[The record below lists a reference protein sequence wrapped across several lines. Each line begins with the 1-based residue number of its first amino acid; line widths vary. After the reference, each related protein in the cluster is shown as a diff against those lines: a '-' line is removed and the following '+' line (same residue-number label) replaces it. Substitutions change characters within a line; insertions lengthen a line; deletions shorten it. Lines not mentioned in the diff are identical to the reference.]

1 MTNTE
6 TMTTEVVVVGSGPGG
21 AAVARKL
28 SAAGRRV
35 LILEWGDDNPPEPG
49 LFPNPTR
56 YFGGLRLMKHSIMKT
71 SSAPVMK
78 MVRGLTT
85 GGSTMMYAGVCEEAP
100 PEKFAAHGID
110 LDDEIRAI
118 KKDIVIRPL
127 ADEQLGEKARMLAQ
141 SARQL
146 GLPWKNCDRFFL
158 DPAKFRQ
165 GSLFMGDRTG
175 ARWDARRWVLDAV
188 GHGATLLN
196 GTRCEKVL
204 IEQNRAIGVQ
214 AVDRNK
220 GALRIQAD
228 TVVLAA
234 GGIGSPQILRNSGLA
249 EAGQSLCNDPYLIA
263 FGYVGKDRRLSGRGE
278 SNRQA
283 GVLLDGGVTL
293 ADATVPGMVYMQMLK
308 EQGIRGRMFAGR
320 QALSLLVEIADDSD
334 GSLDAEGG
342 ICKHLTARDLEK
354 LEYGKRV
361 ARDILQHAGAR
372 DIWFS
377 RIAAVHPA
385 GTCRIGEIVD
395 ADLKTRFDNVYVA
408 DASVL
413 PESLAVPPVLT
424 ILALGGRL
432 AGHLLRTGQG

>member
-1 MTNTE
+1 MATTQ
-6 TMTTEVVVVGSGPGG
+6 TMTAEVVVIGSGPGG

-28 SAAGRRV
+28 SAAGKRV
-35 LILEWGDDNPPEPG
+35 IILEWGNDHPPNSGPWAS
-49 LFPNPTR
+49 PIR
-56 YFGGLRLMKHSIMKT
+56 YFGGLRLLKKSVMRTGSE
-71 SSAPVMK
+71 PVMK

-85 GGSTMMYAGVCEEAP
+85 GGSTMMYAGVCEEP
-100 PEKFAAHGID
+100 PWEKFRAHGID
-110 LDDEIRAI
+110 LEDEVRAI
-118 KKDIVIRPL
+118 KNDIVIRPL
-127 ADEQLGEKARMLAQ
+127 TDGQLGEKAGMLAR

-146 GLPWKNCDRFFL
+146 GLPWKNCDRFFV
-158 DPAKFRQ
+158 DPAKFKQ

-175 ARWDARRWVLDAV
+175 ARWDARRWVLEAV

-196 GTRCEKVL
+196 ATRCEKVL
-204 IEQNRAIGVQ
+204 IEGDRAVGVE
-214 AVDRNK
+214 AVSRGK
-220 GALRIQAD
+220 EPVRINAE

-249 EAGQSLCNDPYLIA
+249 EAGQSLFNDPYVIA
-263 FGYVGKDRRLSGRGE
+263 FGYVDSQLSGQSE

-283 GVLLDGGVTL
+283 GVLLERGVTL
-293 ADATVPGMVYMQMLK
+293 ADASVPGMVYMQMLR

-320 QALSLLVEIADDSD
+320 QALSLLVEIADDSN
-334 GSLDAEGG
+334 GSLDAQGT
-342 ICKHLTARDLEK
+342 IHKPLTAGDRNK

-361 ARDILQHAGAR
+361 AKDVLENAGAK

-377 RIAAVHPA
+377 RISAVHPA
-385 GTCRIGEIVD
+385 GTCRIGDIVD
-395 ADLKTRFDNVYVA
+395 ANLKTRVDDLYVA

-432 AGHLLRTGQG
+432 AGHLLHTRRS